1 MIGITSYGGYI
12 PRLRLQRMAIFQSM
26 GWFAPA
32 IMMVAQGERSM
43 CNWDEDSLTMAV
55 AAARDCLVGMDK
67 KKVDSLYMCSTT
79 LPFADRQ
86 NAGVVSTAL
95 NLGENVATA
104 DMSASQKIGTTGVI
118 TALEAIKSGE
128 RKSALV
134 VAADKRE
141 TKSAYF
147 HEMWFGDGAA
157 ALLLGSENVIA
168 EYLGSYSISRDFV
181 DHYRGSLNKY
191 DYNWEERWVRDEG
204 YSKIIPEVVNGLLQK
219 CNLSVKDLAKVVYP
233 CYFKREHTGIAK
245 SMGVG
250 REQLV
255 DNMHDVCG
263 ETGVAHPLVMLITAL
278 EEAQPGDKILVA
290 SFGQGS
296 DALLF
301 QVTDNIKKLPPRK
314 GIKGSLADKKEV
326 DTYPKFLKFRD
337 LIQTEMGIRAE
348 APTQT
353 ALTVLYRKRN
363 FLLGFMGGEC
373 QKCGT
378 RQIPMQDIC
387 VNPDCGSVYSQQP
400 VPFADTPAHIKT
412 YTGDMLSVSVD
423 PPNIYG
429 LIQFEGGGRILADF
443 TDCELGDVKVGKSV
457 KMEFRKRYYDRERGF
472 HGYFWKAVPQAEA

>member
-1 MIGITSYGGYI
+1 MAGIVSYGGYI
-12 PRLRLQRMAIFQSM
+12 PKLRLSRMGIFQSM

-32 IMMVAQGERSM
+32 IMAVAGGERSM

-67 KKVDSLYMCSTT
+67 NSVDALYACSTT
-79 LPFADRQ
+79 FPFADRQ
-86 NAGVVSTAL
+86 NSGVVSTAL
-95 NLGENVATA
+95 NLKDGVLTA
-104 DMSASQKIGTTGVI
+104 DLTASQKAGTGGVV
-118 TALEAIKSGE
+118 TALDTVKSGE
-128 RKSALV
+128 KQNVLV

-157 ALLLGSENVIA
+157 ALLLGTENVIA
-168 EYLGSYSISRDFV
+168 ECLGTHSISVDFV
-181 DHYRGSLNKY
+181 DHYRGAMKKY

-204 YSKIIPEVVNGLLQK
+204 YSKIIPEVVTALMDK
-219 CNLSVKDLAKVVYP
+219 CNVSADDIAKFIFP
-233 CYFKREHTGIAK
+233 CFFTREHRGIAK
-245 SMGVG
+245 KLGLSG
-250 REQLV
+250 QLV

-263 ETGVAHPLVMLITAL
+263 ETGTAHPLVMLVQTL

-296 DALLF
+296 DAMLF
-301 QVTDNIKKLPPRK
+301 EVTENIKNLPVRM
-314 GIKGSLADKKEV
+314 GIKGSLANKKELME
-326 DTYPKFLKFRD
+326 YPKFLKFRD
-337 LIQTEMGIRAE
+337 LIETEMGIRAE

-353 ALTVLYRKRN
+353 AMTVLYRKRK
-363 FLLGFMGGEC
+363 FILGFLGGEC

-387 VNPDCGSVYSQQP
+387 VNPDCGSVKSQKP
-400 VPFADTPAHIKT
+400 VEFADTPAHIKT

-429 LIQFEGGGRILADF
+429 MVQFESGGRILADF
-443 TDCELGDVKVGKSV
+443 SDCELGDVKVGKPV
-457 KMEFRKRYYDRERGF
+457 KMAFRKRLHDKERGF
-472 HGYFWKAVPQAEA
+472 HGYFWKAIPQAEA